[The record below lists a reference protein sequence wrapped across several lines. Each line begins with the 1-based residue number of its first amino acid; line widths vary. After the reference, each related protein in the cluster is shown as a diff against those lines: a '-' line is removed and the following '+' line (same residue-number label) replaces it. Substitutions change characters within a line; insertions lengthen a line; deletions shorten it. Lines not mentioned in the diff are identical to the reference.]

1 MDITRYNDSMIAT
14 IKQYAPNGELF
25 AIPWSHLPMSLYY
38 NKDIF
43 DKFGVPYP
51 KDGMTW
57 DDVADLARKLSREDG
72 GVKYRGFDMVRRL
85 VMQLNQLSLAYVDPK
100 TEKAIVN
107 TDQWKNYFNTFVK
120 IYTVPGNEPIGS
132 DSTTAFFK
140 DQTVAMDVTYGN
152 FPATSNETQLKA
164 WEHIDLVTMPTFK
177 EAPGV
182 GNQYSGASMA
192 VSKTSKYKD
201 QALLMIAAATSD
213 EAEKAGA
220 QIVRYPTIKC
230 KAVLDEFGKGTPL
243 LVSKNMQSLQ
253 KLKVAPT
260 LMSTEYDDLAQAIMR
275 TTFEDIAFGKV
286 DVVTA
291 LRNAEEAI
299 NKKIAEEKAKK

>member
-1 MDITRYNDSMIAT
+1 MIAT

-25 AIPWSHLPMSLYY
+25 TIPWSHLPMSLYY

-51 KDGMTW
+51 KDVMTW

-72 GVKYRGFDMVRRL
+72 GVKYRGFDMARRV

-107 TDQWKNYFNTFVK
+107 TDQWKQFFNTFVNIYK
-120 IYTVPGNEPIGS
+120 ISGNEPAS
-132 DSTTAFFK
+132 TDSTTLFFK
-140 DQTVAMDVTYGN
+140 DQTLAMNVTYGG
-152 FPATSNETQLKA
+152 FPPTSDAAALKT
-164 WEHIDLVTMPTFK
+164 WERVDIVTMPAFK

-182 GNQYSGASMA
+182 GNQYSGASMS
-192 VSKTSKYKD
+192 VSKASKFKD

-220 QIVRYPTIKC
+220 QIVRYPTIKN
-230 KAVLDEFGKGTPL
+230 KAVLDDFGKGTPL
-243 LVSKNMQSLQ
+243 LTSKNMQSLQ
-253 KLKVAPT
+253 KMKVAPT

-275 TTFEDIAFGKV
+275 PMFDDIASGKV